1 MAQYFA
7 GGSKPVFDITRKF
20 GKKNNTKGKTNT
32 IKKGSD
38 DNFKTVD
45 SFNSQSED
53 FKKTGSNN
61 LIIETVDSAN
71 PVTTDETKGF
81 FNVKTSISEGDVVL
95 EEELATGVN
104 ITSVENLND
113 PVVDLALKSV
123 GPRSR
128 KDDIVEYAKSL
139 GIELNADVLTKKEM
153 LAIINENEGTGNE

>member
-7 GGSKPVFDITRKF
+7 GGSKQVFDITRKF
-20 GKKNNTKGKTNT
+20 GKNTNTKGKTNT

-38 DNFKTVD
+38 DNFKTAET
-45 SFNSQSED
+45 FIGKNKGTQ
-53 FKKTGSNN
+53 KTTSNN
-61 LIIETVDSAN
+61 LIIETVGGDN

-81 FNVKTSISEGDVVL
+81 FNVKTSISAGVVEGL
-95 EEELATGVN
+95 
-104 ITSVENLND
+104 SVAEDNVKTFSSESSTD

-139 GIELNADVLTKKEM
+139 GIDLNADVLTKKEM
-153 LAIINENEGTGNE
+153 LAIINERNQ